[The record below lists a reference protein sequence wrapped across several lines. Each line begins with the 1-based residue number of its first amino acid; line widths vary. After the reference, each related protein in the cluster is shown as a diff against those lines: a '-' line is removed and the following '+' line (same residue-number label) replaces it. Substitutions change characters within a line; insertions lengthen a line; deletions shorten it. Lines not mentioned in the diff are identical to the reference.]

1 MPVTKGTRPRFT
13 AIASDTKRQ
22 PGHPDKWL
30 AKTKL
35 AKENWGRKKPRPRA
49 GAGGLSA
56 GQIQRFSA
64 AQAGLYDFR
73 VVLRDGR
80 AVELPPVD
88 IYVIADVTLAD
99 QGLSAR

>member
-1 MPVTKGTRPRFT
+1 M
-13 AIASDTKRQ
+13 Q

-30 AKTKL
+30 AKTNL
-35 AKENWGRKKPRPRA
+35 AKENRGRKKPRPRA

-73 VVLRDGR
+73 VVLRDGWV
-80 AVELPPVD
+80 VELRPVD
-88 IYVIADVTLAD
+88 ICVITDVTLTG